1 MTFSCWRFQFDT
13 GADAER
19 FLESAGFSI
28 GRLQRDAP
36 RGLMFGAWDI
46 QKWRNLNDTR
56 RAALHGTAAV
66 TTTGAWATS
75 PVSVFIRSSAPPEA
89 HEALYLANDA
99 LNHARLASCQSSEAK
114 EQAP

>member
-36 RGLMFGAWDI
+36 RGLMLDR
-46 QKWRNLNDTR
+46 KSTRLN
-56 RAALHGTAAV
+56 
-66 TTTGAWATS
+66 
-75 PVSVFIRSSAPPEA
+75 SS
-89 HEALYLANDA
+89 H
-99 LNHARLASCQSSEAK
+99 
-114 EQAP
+114 